1 MAKKK
6 PVFLIGALVPLV
18 VGGAVVGLAMT
29 GTIKIPGLTP
39 QKAAANIYGQAN
51 LYGESQAG
59 GDALAIES
67 EAKAKE
73 ETEGEKVPK
82 PPAAPPKLAITTEEP
97 ATDPDAGAKKLAKL
111 WNVMET
117 TTLKEIAPQFKDQ
130 ELALIV
136 SKMETEKAAALLAVM
151 DPKRA
156 AIISREIQEIGSII
170 PEES

>member
-39 QKAAANIYGQAN
+39 KKAAANIYGQAN

-59 GDALAIES
+59 GEALAIES
-67 EAKAKE
+67 DAKAKE
-73 ETEGEKVPK
+73 EAPK
-82 PPAAPPKLAITTEEP
+82 PPTAPPTLAITTEEP

-117 TTLKEIAPQFKDQ
+117 NTLKEIAPQFKDQ